1 MRDHTV
7 AVDTSLTPSE
17 IEFSPVYNAAVTF
30 IDRHLEEGRGGK
42 NAILGDGGSV
52 TYAELAAN
60 VNRCG
65 NVLANLG
72 LARGERVVMVV
83 KDCAEFFYLFW
94 GAIKAGFVPVP
105 INTMLRAQ
113 DLQYFIKNSQCAA
126 VIYSPE
132 FAGEVDAAL
141 KESDPGP
148 AHPIPVDGEGT
159 TIVSLMA
166 GASPDLSPVA
176 AGPDDDCFWLYSSG
190 STGAPK
196 GVVHAHAAFAATCQ
210 YYAVET
216 LGMGED
222 DVCFSAAKLF
232 FAYGLG
238 NAMTFPLWLGATAVL
253 FAGRP
258 DPGSMFKNIEA
269 YKPTIFFGVP
279 TLYAALLRAME
290 TETPDLSS
298 VRVYV
303 SAGEALP
310 PNILERWRAKT
321 GHDVYDSIGTTEIL
335 HIFLCNTAE
344 HLRPGSS
351 GRPVTGYE
359 AKIVDDAGKYV
370 AQGET
375 GRLMIRGDSLFK
387 HYWRNPKKTAQ
398 SLLGGWLA
406 TGDTYYEDEDGYFV
420 CCGRSD
426 DMLKVGGIWCS
437 PVEIEAKLVEHPKVL
452 EAAIVGRADGDKLI
466 KPEAH
471 VVLNDPA
478 DASPEL
484 AKELLQHCKSGLA
497 PYKYPRWF
505 NFIDDLPKTATG
517 KIQRFKLRENA

>member
-7 AVDTSLTPSE
+7 AVDTSVTPSE

-30 IDRHLEEGRGGK
+30 VDRHLEEGRGGK
-42 NAILGDGGSV
+42 DAIIGEGGRV
-52 TYAELAAN
+52 TYAELAGN
-60 VNRCG
+60 VNRSG
-65 NVLANLG
+65 NVLKDLG
-72 LARGERVVMVV
+72 LAPGERVVMVV
-83 KDCAEFFYLFW
+83 KDCVEFFYLFW
-94 GAIKAGFVPVP
+94 GAIKAGFIPVPV
-105 INTMLRAQ
+105 NTLFRAS
-113 DLQYFIKNSQCAA
+113 DFRYIIKNSLCAA
-126 VIYSPE
+126 VVYSPE
-132 FAGEVDAAL
+132 FAGEVETAL
-141 KESDPGP
+141 EEASPSP
-148 AHPIPVDGEGT
+148 AHRLPVEGEGT
-159 TIVSLMA
+159 TILSLMA
-166 GASPDLSPVA
+166 GASPDLSPVS
-176 AGPDDDCFWLYSSG
+176 AGPDADCFWLYSSG
-190 STGAPK
+190 STGDPK
-196 GVVHAHAAFAATCQ
+196 GVVHSHAAFAATCQ

-216 LGMGED
+216 LGLGED

-258 DPGSMFKNIEA
+258 APDTMFENIEA
-269 YKPTIFFGVP
+269 HKPTIFFGVP

-298 VRVYV
+298 VRAYV

-335 HIFLCNTAE
+335 HIFICNSAE
-344 HLRPGSS
+344 HLRPGTS
-351 GRPVTGYE
+351 GQLVTGYE
-359 AKIVDDAGKYV
+359 ARIVDDSGRDVPQGK
-370 AQGET
+370 T
-375 GRLMIRGDSLFK
+375 GRLMIYGDSLFK
-387 HYWRNPKKTAQ
+387 RYWRNPAKTTQA
-398 SLLGGWLA
+398 LVGGWLA
-406 TGDTYYEDEDGYFV
+406 TGDTYYQDEDGFFV

-437 PVEIEAKLVEHPKVL
+437 PIEIEAKLVEHPKVL
-452 EAAIVGRADGDKLI
+452 EAAIVGRADDNDLI

-478 DASPEL
+478 DASSEL
-484 AKELLQHCKSGLA
+484 ADELLQHCKSGLA

-505 NFIDDLPKTATG
+505 NFIGDLPKTATG
-517 KIQRFKLRENA
+517 KIQRFKLRQNA